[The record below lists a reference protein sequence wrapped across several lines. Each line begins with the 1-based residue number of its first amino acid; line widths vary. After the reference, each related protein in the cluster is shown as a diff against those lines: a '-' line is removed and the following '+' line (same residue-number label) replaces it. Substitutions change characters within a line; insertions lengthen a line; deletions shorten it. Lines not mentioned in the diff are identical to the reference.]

1 MSKTIVVQIG
11 NSDNKLTQNEWAHFA
26 SAVKTNVA
34 ENVHR
39 IHFQGGSDWDAPW
52 QNACWVCE
60 AMPEEFYL
68 ETLTTRLAKCRETFQ
83 QESVAFLVGI
93 TTFI

>member
-1 MSKTIVVQIG
+1 MITAVIQIG

-26 SAVKTNVA
+26 ESMRQGIARF
-34 ENVHR
+34 VHR

-60 AMPEEFYL
+60 VPTHHIDGL
-68 ETLTTRLAKCRETFQ
+68 KQVVAKCRESYNQDSAAITF
-83 QESVAFLVGI
+83 G
-93 TTFI
+93 TTEFV